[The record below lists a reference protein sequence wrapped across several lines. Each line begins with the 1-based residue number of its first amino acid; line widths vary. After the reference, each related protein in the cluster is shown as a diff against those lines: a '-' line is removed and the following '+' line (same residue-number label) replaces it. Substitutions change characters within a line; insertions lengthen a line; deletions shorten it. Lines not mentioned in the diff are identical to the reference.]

1 MTTETVSLDL
11 FKQIPIFRGLSLD
24 ECQRLTDV
32 VSLHDF
38 APGEIVIKQG
48 EQSQRLWV
56 LLEGKC
62 EVFHHLDGEAAEKQ
76 GGDKPGSEKGPTAGA
91 NGEPIVLATL
101 DPYSNFGEMS
111 FFHPAPHSASVRAKT
126 AVKLLAIERTKYDR
140 LCERESSAA
149 CKLAMN
155 TVASLADRLR
165 RMDEWVDELVS
176 RGQANQRVPEWN
188 RLRATLFDGWK
199 L

>member
-1 MTTETVSLDL
+1 MTTEMVSLEL

-32 VSLHDF
+32 VSIHDF
-38 APGEIVIKQG
+38 RPGETVIKQG

-62 EVFHHLDGEAAEKQ
+62 EVFHHLDGEKAGEKNAEAVAKA
-76 GGDKPGSEKGPTAGA
+76 GKP
-91 NGEPIVLATL
+91 GEPIVLATL
-101 DPYSNFGEMS
+101 EPYSNFGEMS

-126 AVKLLAIERTKYDR
+126 AVKLLAIERSKYDR

-176 RGQANQRVPEWN
+176 RGQTNQRVPEWN

>member
-1 MTTETVSLDL
+1 MTTEMVSLEL

-32 VSLHDF
+32 VSIHDF
-38 APGEIVIKQG
+38 RPGETVIKQG

-62 EVFHHLDGEAAEKQ
+62 EVFHHLDGEKVVEKNAAE
-76 GGDKPGSEKGPTAGA
+76 TAA
-91 NGEPIVLATL
+91 KAGEPIVLATL
-101 DPYSNFGEMS
+101 EPYSNFGEMS

-126 AVKLLAIERTKYDR
+126 AVKLLAIERSKYDR

-176 RGQANQRVPEWN
+176 KGQTNQRVPEWN

>member
-1 MTTETVSLDL
+1 MTETVASDVLV
-11 FKQIPIFRGLSLD
+11 QIPIFRGISPA
-24 ECQRLTDV
+24 ECTRLGKLIAV
-32 VSLHDF
+32 HEYG
-38 APGEIVIKQG
+38 PGDIVINQG
-48 EQSQRLWV
+48 EQSRRLWV

-62 EVFHHLDGEAAEKQ
+62 EVFHHLDEAAPVPKTNNRL
-76 GGDKPGSEKGPTAGA
+76 PAAGPT
-91 NGEPIVLATL
+91 VLATL
-101 DPYSNFGEMS
+101 EPYSNFGEMS

-126 AVKLLAIERTKYDR
+126 TVKLLSLERSQYDE
-140 LCERESSAA
+140 LCQQESPAA
-149 CKLAMN
+149 CKLAIN
-155 TVASLADRLR
+155 TVASLAERLR